1 MLPVTLR
8 IADASDSDELRRL
21 AERDSV
27 SLPPGPHL
35 IAIRDGGV
43 EAAIS
48 LSSGEIVADP
58 FRYTADSVQLLRC
71 AAHRRRITGPRL
83 RTRPVLRERLA

>member
-1 MLPVTLR
+1 VLPLTLR
-8 IADASDSDELRRL
+8 IAEVTDSDELRRL

-35 IAIRDGGV
+35 IAIRDGVV

-58 FRYTADSVQLLRC
+58 FRYTAETVQLLRC
-71 AAHRRRITGPRL
+71 AARRRRMTRPRA
-83 RTRPVLRERLA
+83 RARPVLRERLA